1 MLPDWLK
8 VLLLLLFGLPAWLL
22 VSLWIKG
29 MKEGLP
35 VDGGLLLD

>member
-8 VLLLLLFGLPAWLL
+8 VLLLLFGLPDWLK

-29 MKEGLP
+29 MKKGLP